1 MKNKNELQYEMIKP
15 KRQGKLKLDTKEV
28 RIVQKTKLRQELK
41 RQRTSQKR
49 FRRILYLIIAA
60 AIVIYIAGT
69 VYYSKHFI
77 RKGTA
82 FGIALRNESV
92 ASVKGKNRRKN
103 ECLHTYG
110 IRQRWGGDHQ
120 CIGYRT
126 EI

>member
-69 VYYSKHFI
+69 VLQQTFLF
-77 RKGTA
+77 KGNSV
-82 FGIALRNESV
+82 RNCS
-92 ASVKGKNRRKN
+92 A
-103 ECLHTYG
+103 
-110 IRQRWGGDHQ
+110 Q
-120 CIGYRT
+120 
-126 EI
+126 

>member
-15 KRQGKLKLDTKEV
+15 KRQCKLKLDTKEV

-69 VYYSKHFI
+69 VDYSKHFY
-77 RKGTA
+77 
-82 FGIALRNESV
+82 S
-92 ASVKGKNRRKN
+92 
-103 ECLHTYG
+103 
-110 IRQRWGGDHQ
+110 
-120 CIGYRT
+120 
-126 EI
+126 

>member
-69 VYYSKHFI
+69 VYYSKQETS
-77 RKGTA
+77 RLLLVT
-82 FGIALRNESV
+82 
-92 ASVKGKNRRKN
+92 
-103 ECLHTYG
+103 
-110 IRQRWGGDHQ
+110 D
-120 CIGYRT
+120 
-126 EI
+126 

>member
-60 AIVIYIAGT
+60 ALVLSIAGT
-69 VYYSKHFI
+69 VDYSKHF
-77 RKGTA
+77 
-82 FGIALRNESV
+82 
-92 ASVKGKNRRKN
+92 
-103 ECLHTYG
+103 
-110 IRQRWGGDHQ
+110 
-120 CIGYRT
+120 
-126 EI
+126 

>member
-60 AIVIYIAGT
+60 AIEIG
-69 VYYSKHFI
+69 
-77 RKGTA
+77 R
-82 FGIALRNESV
+82 
-92 ASVKGKNRRKN
+92 ASCRERV
-103 ECLHTYG
+103 
-110 IRQRWGGDHQ
+110 
-120 CIGYRT
+120 
-126 EI
+126 

>member
-15 KRQGKLKLDTKEV
+15 KRQCKLKLDTKEV

-69 VYYSKHFI
+69 VYYSKHFYS
-77 RKGTA
+77 KGTA

-92 ASVKGKNRRKN
+92 ASVKKKIEEKTHLRYPPEMGRKPSM
-103 ECLHTYG
+103 
-110 IRQRWGGDHQ
+110 HQ
-120 CIGYRT
+120 ISD
-126 EI
+126 